1 LQTLKPSRRVFRSY
15 SASILNWGGK
25 LLGFNIDPD
34 FSDVLDGLMW
44 VDLMEADPKVLERF
58 MGKEGV
64 RSFRDFHKQQE

>member
-1 LQTLKPSRRVFRSY
+1 
-15 SASILNWGGK
+15 
-25 LLGFNIDPD
+25 
-34 FSDVLDGLMW
+34 MW